1 MRIPD
6 WIVLF
11 AVLGIVLWALFSGAR
26 DKADAP
32 EAPPIEI
39 IGNNGSLL
47 PQPHP
52 YDEEI
57 LVQIGDAADSVGTA
71 FSIDSK
77 GLWMTARHVVDS
89 CENVGLMYGGG
100 RVMPVL
106 EVTKSDSSDIA
117 ILTTKRA
124 PRSLEINPS
133 EDLRLNQAGFHI
145 GYPQG
150 QPGEVSSRLL
160 SRSRLITR
168 GRYRNEEPVLT
179 WAEMGRTRGLKG
191 TLAGISGGPV
201 FDVNGKIVGVT
212 VAESPR
218 RGRIYTAAPES
229 LARALNAK
237 ELSAPTSDNF
247 TVGTGTYGQEADR
260 LRRELSV
267 VKVICQTD
275 TLSRN

>member
-6 WIVLF
+6 WVILF
-11 AVLGIVLWALFSGAR
+11 LVLGVVLWALFSGAR

-32 EAPPIEI
+32 EAPPTEI
-39 IGNNGSLL
+39 LGDNGSFL
-47 PQPHP
+47 PEPHP
-52 YDEEI
+52 YDEEV
-57 LVQIGDAADSVGTA
+57 LVQIGDAADGIGTA
-71 FSIDSK
+71 FAVNQE
-77 GLWMTARHVVDS
+77 GMWMTARHVVDA
-89 CENVGLMYGGG
+89 CDNVGLLYGGG
-100 RVMPVL
+100 RIMPVT
-106 EVTKSDSSDIA
+106 EISKSDESDIA
-117 ILTTKRA
+117 ILKTPRA
-124 PRSLEINPS
+124 PKSLVIDPS
-133 EDLRLNQAGFHI
+133 ENLRLNQAGFHV

-150 QPGEVSSRLL
+150 EPGEVSSRLL

-201 FDVNGKIVGVT
+201 FDTEGRIVGVT

-229 LARALNAK
+229 MVRALNSNEVSAK
-237 ELSAPTSDNF
+237 TEGGFRLR
-247 TVGTGTYGQEADR
+247 TGNYGAAADR

-267 VKVICQTD
+267 VKVICQAD
-275 TLSRN
+275 SN

>member
-11 AVLGIVLWALFSGAR
+11 SVLGVILWALFSGAR

-32 EAPPIEI
+32 EAPPTEI
-39 IGNNGSLL
+39 YGANDALL
-47 PQPHP
+47 PQAHP
-52 YDEEI
+52 FDEEI
-57 LVQIGDAADSVGTA
+57 LVQIGDAADNIGTA
-71 FSIDSK
+71 FAIDQK

-89 CENVGLMYGGG
+89 CDNVGLMYGGG

-106 EVTKSDSSDIA
+106 EVTTSEDSDIA
-117 ILTTKRA
+117 ILNTKHA
-124 PRSLEINPS
+124 PKSLAINAS
-133 EDLRLNQAGFHI
+133 EKLKLNQAGFHI

-150 QPGEVSSRLL
+150 EPGEVSSRLL

-191 TLAGISGGPV
+191 SLAGISGGPV
-201 FDVNGKIVGVT
+201 FDVNGQIVGVT

-229 LARALNAK
+229 LAKALNTNQVATTA
-237 ELSAPTSDNF
+237 EGGFD
-247 TVGTGTYGQEADR
+247 VGTGTYGREADR

-267 VKVICQTD
+267 VKVICQAD
-275 TLSRN
+275 TP

>member
-32 EAPPIEI
+32 EAPPVEMYGDSGI
-39 IGNNGSLL
+39 IL
-47 PQPHP
+47 PQAQAF
-52 YDEEI
+52 DEEI
-57 LVQIGDAADSVGTA
+57 LVQIGDAADGMGTA
-71 FSIDSK
+71 FAIDQK
-77 GLWMTARHVVDS
+77 GYWMTARHVVDS
-89 CENVGLMYGGG
+89 CENVGLLYGGG
-100 RVMPVL
+100 RIMPVS
-106 EVTKSDSSDIA
+106 EIITSEDSDIA
-117 ILTTKRA
+117 ILKTQSA
-124 PRSLEINPS
+124 PKSLHVSTS

-168 GRYRNEEPVLT
+168 GRYRNEEPVLA

-201 FDVNGKIVGVT
+201 FDNHGNIVGVT

-229 LARALNAK
+229 LGRV
-237 ELSAPTSDNF
+237 LSSNPEAQNETSNDF
-247 TVGTGTYGQEADR
+247 TIGTGTYGREADR

-267 VKVICQTD
+267 VKVICQAEAT
-275 TLSRN
+275 R